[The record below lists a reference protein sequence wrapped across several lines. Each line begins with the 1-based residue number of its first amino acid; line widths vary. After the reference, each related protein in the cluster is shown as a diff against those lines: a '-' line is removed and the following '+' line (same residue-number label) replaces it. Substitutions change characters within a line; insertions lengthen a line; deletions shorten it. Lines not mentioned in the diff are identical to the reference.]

1 LALAA
6 GCAFDTSG
14 AGAGNGGLEGDGING
29 RVGETGDAGVDQTGL
44 DGEGDAA
51 DVPVALDRGLDVE
64 RSSDWEPRLDWD
76 AAYDWENGG
85 NSQNDHNSQNGGQY
99 GHDDGLNP
107 GHGWD
112 PRADGEHSLGDYGDF
127 GDWLIDFIN
136 GFQIPCSPES
146 EPTGCWLGSV
156 CNPDTSTCEV
166 RK

>member
-1 LALAA
+1 MEKASIIIVFLALVA

-14 AGAGNGGLEGDGING
+14 VGAGNGGLEG
-29 RVGETGDAGVDQTGL
+29 EAG
-44 DGEGDAA
+44 AA
-51 DVPVALDRGLDVE
+51 DVPIAPERGLDVE
-64 RSSDWEPRLDWD
+64 RSSDWEPYLDWD
-76 AAYDWENGG
+76 PEYDW
-85 NSQNDHNSQNGGQY
+85 DDDDNSQNGGQY
-99 GHDDGLNP
+99 GHDHGLNP

-112 PRADGEHSLGDYGDF
+112 HGALGEHSLEDYGDF

-136 GFQIPCSPES
+136 GLQIPCSPDS